1 MTTTPTTRERKAS
14 YERLFVAA
22 FRLGFSQARPNQ
34 HRLEVAERRA
44 KLLYEAIE
52 WYQIRKRCR
61 PDPFAST
68 HLINRGTRGRFL
80 TLAADFSRACIDK
93 DKDKARQMAQEMYK
107 AADQLHSE
115 AKGRRKLRRRRR
127 KEAERRMARR
137 NTEAVSATGAVRTTP
152 GSH

>member
-1 MTTTPTTRERKAS
+1 MTTTPTTRERKTS

-52 WYQIRKRCR
+52 WYQIRKRCP
-61 PDPFAST
+61 PDPFSSN

-93 DKDKARQMAQEMYK
+93 DKDKARQMALEMYK

-115 AKGRRKLRRRRR
+115 AKVRRKLRRRRR
-127 KEAERRMARR
+127 KEAERRMART
-137 NTEAVSATGAVRTTP
+137 NTEAVSATER
-152 GSH
+152 